1 MNLKK
6 SLAGV
11 VAGFALVGTL
21 AAPAA
26 MAQDAGT
33 TTVAVTDP
41 GVFNAYFCVPM
52 TRP

>member
-11 VAGFALVGTL
+11 AAGFALVGTL

-26 MAQDAGT
+26 MATT
-33 TTVAVTDP
+33 TTVIIGDGGSPFTPVHLS
-41 GVFNAYFCVPM
+41 
-52 TRP
+52 